1 MARIPRKDILDRL
14 HGMIDRGEP
23 IIGGGAGT
31 GLSAKCEEAGGIDLI
46 VIYNSGR
53 YRMAGRGS
61 LAGLLAYGNANDVVL
76 EMARE
81 VLPVVKK
88 TPVLAG
94 VNGTDPF
101 LILDDFLHR
110 LGELGFSGVQN
121 FPTVGIIDGL
131 FRQNL
136 EETGMGYGHEVEM
149 IRAAHE
155 HDLLTTPYVFNE
167 REAIADGRGRRRHH
181 RLPHGPDDRRQHRR
195 RDRAEARRLRAAH
208 QGLVGGGAP
217 RSMQGHHRAVPRRA
231 DRHARGCR
239 RSSWRSAPNAMASTE
254 PRAWSACR
262 PSRRSS
268 KPHVNSRRS
277 EDRREDPMSGAQFGT
292 FILGLVVVAIVV
304 AIVVWLFNWLYLR
317 SSKER
322 AFVRTGPG
330 RAEGGDERRRL
341 RAAHRARGHPGQHE
355 HAQRLEVARGRD
367 KALITRDRM
376 RVDVLSEFYVRV
388 QASDDAI
395 AAAAQTLGQRTMQPD
410 ALRELIEGKFVDA
423 LRTVAAEMTME
434 EMHEKRGEY
443 VRRVRTVVAADLLQN
458 GLELETVSLT
468 QLDQT
473 AMEYFN
479 PSNAFDAEG
488 LTRLTEQIERRKKI
502 RNDIEQD
509 TMIEIRN
516 KNLDTER
523 QALEIDRALEHARL
537 AQEQDLE
544 TQRAAQR
551 AEIARERADKD
562 QDAERAQITVA
573 PVDRAG
579 AHRLG
584 AGGRGAAHRQG
595 ARGRGARRSG
605 AARRSSSP
613 SRSGRSPSP
622 SSRGPSR
629 SAQAEAD
636 KARALAVT
644 AEEQVFTARE
654 TEMAQRR
661 KSVELIVAQQEA
673 ERDALRLTVAAGAEK
688 AAAADRGAAVR
699 AEAEAEADADKI
711 RSLATRIRLE
721 VDAEGTRLM
730 NEAQNLL
737 SADARLSAMRHEAR
751 STSSR
756 PSSANRSS
764 RWSASRASRSSMS
777 TGWAAA
783 AAAAAGSTA
792 ATSAA
797 AWPTASSIRRLRF
810 RAQAPLIDQLPR
822 EIGVQGGDVGR
833 VAQGLLDRTQGS
845 SGPPVPARTPGSS
858 PRQKG
863 GRGSGPW
870 SEVTV

>member
-1 MARIPRKDILDRL
+1 
-14 HGMIDRGEP
+14 
-23 IIGGGAGT
+23 
-31 GLSAKCEEAGGIDLI
+31 
-46 VIYNSGR
+46 
-53 YRMAGRGS
+53 
-61 LAGLLAYGNANDVVL
+61 
-76 EMARE
+76 
-81 VLPVVKK
+81 
-88 TPVLAG
+88 
-94 VNGTDPF
+94 
-101 LILDDFLHR
+101 
-110 LGELGFSGVQN
+110 
-121 FPTVGIIDGL
+121 
-131 FRQNL
+131 
-136 EETGMGYGHEVEM
+136 
-149 IRAAHE
+149 
-155 HDLLTTPYVFNE
+155 
-167 REAIADGRGRRRHH
+167 
-181 RLPHGPDDRRQHRR
+181 
-195 RDRAEARRLRAAH
+195 
-208 QGLVGGGAP
+208 
-217 RSMQGHHRAVPRRA
+217 
-231 DRHARGCR
+231 
-239 RSSWRSAPNAMASTE
+239 
-254 PRAWSACR
+254 
-262 PSRRSS
+262 
-268 KPHVNSRRS
+268 
-277 EDRREDPMSGAQFGT
+277 MSGAQFGT

-322 AFVRTGPG
+322 AFVRTGLAG
-330 RAEGGDERRRL
+330 QKVVMNGGAFVL
-341 RAAHRARGHPGQHE
+341 PIVHE
-355 HAQRLEVARGRD
+355 VIPVNMNTLRLEVSRGRD

-562 QDAERAQITVA
+562 QDAERAQITSRQSIEQA
-573 PVDRAG
+573 RIASERAVEEQRI
-579 AHRLG
+579 AKEREVEELEI
-584 AGGRGAAHRQG
+584 
-595 ARGRGARRSG
+595 ARRK
-605 AARRSSSP
+605 AIELAEQERAVAVAEQ
-613 SRSGRSPSP
+613 SRAQSV
-622 SSRGPSR
+622 
-629 SAQAEAD
+629 AQAEAD

-730 NEAQNLL
+730 NEAQNMLTP
-737 SADARLSAMRHEAR
+737 DARLSAMRMKLIDKLEAIIR
-751 STSSR
+751 ESVKPMERIEGIKILHVDGLGGGGGGSGGRVDSGDVGGGLAD
-756 PSSANRSS
+756 SVVNSA
-764 RWSASRASRSSMS
+764 
-777 TGWAAA
+777 
-783 AAAAAGSTA
+783 
-792 ATSAA
+792 
-797 AWPTASSIRRLRF
+797 LRF
-810 RAQAPLIDQLPR
+810 RAQAPLIDQLLR

-845 SGPPVPARTPGSS
+845 SGPPVPARTPG
-858 PRQKG
+858 
-863 GRGSGPW
+863 
-870 SEVTV
+870 E